1 MIPLFSHKFPFFLHS
16 PLHFPFHILLQS
28 LLLPFNPSYMLP
40 VKSEGS
46 SRRKG
51 KEAIVDKPLVEA
63 EKGEEAPYSKL
74 DRSEEE
80 EVSRDPDSECPP
92 LIDPRYDI
100 HSHFLVVSGDYS
112 HPLLGCVWLSLE
124 GLDFN
129 ISWAPLAFSILD
141 LAIRRGDTLPV
152 PILFEFGLGAP
163 LGWKE
168 WMDRYLSDTG
178 FMKELQ
184 RVSVLK
190 AIVSS

>member
-1 MIPLFSHKFPFFLHS
+1 MIPLFSHKFSFILHS
-16 PLHFPFHILLQS
+16 PLHFPFHILLHS
-28 LLLPFNPSYMLP
+28 LLLPFNPSCILP

-46 SRRKG
+46 SRSKG

-63 EKGEEAPYSKL
+63 EKGEEAPYSKS

-92 LIDPRYDI
+92 LIDPWYDT

-112 HPLLGCVWLSLE
+112 HPLLGCVWLSLKW
-124 GLDFN
+124 LDFN
-129 ISWAPLAFSILD
+129 ISWAPLASSIPD

-152 PILFEFGLGAP
+152 PILFEFGLGTP
-163 LGWKE
+163 LGRKE
-168 WMDRYLSDTG
+168 WMDRDLSDKG

-184 RVSVLK
+184 WVNLLK

>member
-1 MIPLFSHKFPFFLHS
+1 
-16 PLHFPFHILLQS
+16 
-28 LLLPFNPSYMLP
+28 MLP

-63 EKGEEAPYSKL
+63 EKGEKAPYSKL
-74 DRSEEE
+74 DRSKEE

-100 HSHFLVVSGDYS
+100 HSHFLMVFGDYS

-124 GLDFN
+124 WLDFN
-129 ISWAPLAFSILD
+129 ISWAPLASSIPD
-141 LAIRRGDTLPV
+141 LAIHHGDTLPV
-152 PILFEFGLGAP
+152 PILFEFGLGTP

-184 RVSVLK
+184 WVSVLK